1 MRPAAL
7 ALCLSACGSGGLSL
21 GATEGGASNSD
32 YADVLE
38 DWTRSV
44 EIAPVT
50 AGFDNVLSGDAT
62 YRSWP
67 FREAYAKRYAKDH
80 AFSRMRLDELL
91 ATERAAHEAAHEF
104 FFSGYAADRRSLELG
119 TEESAWRLSLVTSA
133 HVSAEPVGVQ
143 KIRRPTATVRAYY
156 PYATTT
162 RMSFVLRFPRDVS
175 GRPVLPEGIKWFA
188 LHFDG
193 PRGHAEMKWELE

>member
-1 MRPAAL
+1 MRCALLAL
-7 ALCLSACGSGGLSL
+7 ALSGCGSAGLSL
-21 GATEGGASNSD
+21 DANEGGASSAD
-32 YADVLE
+32 YGDALE

-44 EIAPVT
+44 EVAPVSS
-50 AGFDNVLSGDAT
+50 GFDNVLSGDVT

-67 FREAYAKRYAKDH
+67 FREAWAKRYAKDH
-80 AFSRMRLDELL
+80 AYSRTRLGELL
-91 ATERAAHEAAHEF
+91 ATERAAHEAANEF

-119 TEESAWRLSLVTSA
+119 TEESVWRVSLVTSA
-133 HVSAEPVGVQ
+133 HLSVEPLGVE
-143 KIRRPTATVRAYY
+143 KVRRPTATVRAYY
-156 PYATTT
+156 PYVTAT
-162 RMSFVLRFPRDVS
+162 RMSFVLRFPRDVG